1 MDDQFGGR
9 TDDDLFYDDFEPVES
24 ETVVTTE
31 AAPEPQPEHVA
42 PVQEPPAPQEK
53 PAPAPAPSAPASK
66 P

>member
-31 AAPEPQPEHVA
+31 VPSPAPEP
-42 PVQEPPAPQEK
+42 
-53 PAPAPAPSAPASK
+53 
-66 P
+66 